1 MLATEHPEG
10 VPLHAP
16 DPHTVA
22 VHVARVLKNT
32 GSANRTVAVAFA
44 TRHHLFETTRSG
56 TAERR
61 PKK

>member
-1 MLATEHPEG
+1 
-10 VPLHAP
+10 
-16 DPHTVA
+16 
-22 VHVARVLKNT
+22 VHVARVLKKT

-44 TRHHLFETTRSG
+44 TRHRLFETTRSG